1 MELRIKEILNEKG
14 MSQKELCD
22 IWGKSKSYVN
32 HIVNGKG
39 SISIPVLEEI
49 AKVLSVPVA
58 SLFADYDKK
67 PENVALCPHCNK
79 PIKLS

>member
-32 HIVNGKG
+32 QVVNCRG
-39 SISIPVLEEI
+39 SISIPVLEELSKI
-49 AKVLSVPVA
+49 LSVPVA
-58 SLFADYDKK
+58 SFFADYDKK
-67 PENVALCPHCNK
+67 PEHTCPYCGGVLK
-79 PIKLS
+79 KV

>member
-32 HIVNGKG
+32 HVVNGKG
-39 SISIPVLEEI
+39 SISIPVLEEL
-49 AKVLSVPVA
+49 AKTLSVPVA

-67 PENVALCPHCNK
+67 PENLALCPHCNK

>member
-14 MSQKELCD
+14 MSQKDLCD

-32 HIVNGKG
+32 HVVNGKG
-39 SISIPVLEEI
+39 SISIPVLEELSN
-49 AKVLSVPVA
+49 VLSVPVA

-67 PENVALCPHCNK
+67 PENAALCPHCNK

>member
-22 IWGKSKSYVN
+22 IWGKSKQYVSLV
-32 HIVNGKG
+32 VNGKG
-39 SISIPVLEEI
+39 SISVPVLEEL
-49 AKVLSVPVA
+49 ATLLSVPVA
-58 SLFADYDKK
+58 SLLADYDKQ
-67 PENVALCPHCNK
+67 PENAALCPHCNK

>member
-22 IWGKSKSYVN
+22 ILGKSRQYVSN
-32 HIVNGKG
+32 IVNARG
-39 SISIPVLEEI
+39 SISVPVLEDV
-49 AKVLSVPVA
+49 AKALSVPVA

-67 PENVALCPHCNK
+67 PEHTCPYCGGVLK
-79 PIKLS
+79 KV

>member
-32 HIVNGKG
+32 HVANGKG
-39 SISIPVLEEI
+39 SISIPVLEEL

-67 PENVALCPHCNK
+67 PENLALCPHCNK

>member
-1 MELRIKEILNEKG
+1 
-14 MSQKELCD
+14 MSQKDLCD

-32 HIVNGKG
+32 HVVNGKG
-39 SISIPVLEEI
+39 SISIPVLEELSN
-49 AKVLSVPVA
+49 VLSVPVA

-67 PENVALCPHCNK
+67 PENAALCPHCNK